1 MIWPAVGPAGPTIS
15 LCEIESVSLFR
26 YPARF
31 GVCCGVGFQF
41 AHLESYARSVS
52 KLKGAQRAAKG
63 SRRDRSSG
71 GWSARDV
78 LAEALREA
86 GACPHVDAP
95 QPPEVLLG
103 DLQQLADEIDREPAP
118 RGQRKDCPILLA
130 GVLSAPWPPG
140 DPRSVEWR
148 MDAIEHLRAEWGDR
162 LRCVVAHNDESR
174 DHLHFYATA
183 PGLGPVKGLHPG
195 YKARSAAAAD
205 GEDAKAQKASY
216 ESAMRAWQDRYATV
230 AAKHGMTRLG
240 PGRRRLSRAAW
251 LEEQR
256 LAEHNAKQQSALDRK
271 AALLAEQRQ
280 EQITRAGNQEN
291 MARELQSGAR
301 VFAQFVQKHVS
312 RFSLDELADLG
323 SLLKRLGLSSAP
335 AATIAP
341 AKPPAGTLD
350 ARPGPGL
357 KPKP

>member
-1 MIWPAVGPAGPTIS
+1 M
-15 LCEIESVSLFR
+15 
-26 YPARF
+26 
-31 GVCCGVGFQF
+31 GFQF
-41 AHLESYARSVS
+41 AHLEIYARSVS

-118 RGQRKDCPILLA
+118 KGQRKDTPILLA

-162 LRCVVAHNDESR
+162 LRCVVAHNDEGR

-195 YKARSAAAAD
+195 YRARSAAAAD
-205 GEDAKAQKASY
+205 GEDAKAQKAAY
-216 ESAMRAWQDRYATV
+216 EAAMRAWQDRYATV
-230 AAKHGMTRLG
+230 AGEHGMTRLG

-256 LAEHNAKQQSALDRK
+256 LAEHTAAIAAKLEGKSRVLE
-271 AALLAEQRQ
+271 EQRQ
-280 EQITRAGNQEN
+280 RLIAMNSRGEGLRA
-291 MARELQSGAR
+291 ELRTAVQH
-301 VFAQFVQKHVS
+301 FAQIVERHASK
-312 RFSLDELADLG
+312 FSLDELADVAAFV
-323 SLLKRLGLSSAP
+323 KRWGRASAP

-357 KPKP
+357 KPKL